1 MNKSLDNNFT
11 VFEGMTSISA
21 VIRSLKSTLTDPN
34 FKYDRQIHAVLFDR
48 NKLNSKKREYK
59 FLNYASKDIGFEL
72 RLCETDEIDRF
83 ANGNTHGGIIA
94 LCGDRTISQL
104 TVDNITDCGFY
115 ALIEGV
121 EDPYN
126 FGYSIRSL
134 YAAGADGIILT
145 PRNWMSAAGMVA
157 KASAGTS
164 ELLPMYCSDSAS
176 VGELFH
182 TKNYRIIAAGIRDSV
197 SFSEANLKKPLLLI
211 IGGEKRGISRVLLN
225 HVDTTVRIDYARE
238 FKGSLP
244 TASAVS
250 VLAFE
255 VLRQNQQ

>member
-1 MNKSLDNNFT
+1 MNNTFDDNSA

-21 VIRSLKSTLTDPN
+21 VIRSVRSASTLPN
-34 FKYDRQIHAVLFDR
+34 FTYDRQIHTVLFDR
-48 NKLNSKKREYK
+48 AKLNSKSREYK
-59 FLNYASKDIGFEL
+59 FLTYASEDIGFEL
-72 RLCETDEIDRF
+72 KVCGADEIDHF
-83 ANGNTHGGIIA
+83 ASGNTHGGIIA
-94 LCGDRTISQL
+94 LCSDRTMPQL
-104 TVDNITDCGFY
+104 TVENITESGFY
-115 ALIEGV
+115 ALIEGI

-134 YAAGADGIILT
+134 YAAGVDGIILT
-145 PRNWMSAAGMVA
+145 PRNWMSAAGTVA

-164 ELLPMYCSDSAS
+164 ELLPMYCTESAC

-182 TKNYRIIAAGIRDSV
+182 AKNYKIAAAGIRDSV
-197 SFSEANLKKPLLLI
+197 SFAKADLKKPLLLI
-211 IGGEKRGISRVLLN
+211 VGGEKRGISRSLLEC
-225 HVDTTVRIDYARE
+225 VDTTVRIDYARE

-255 VLRQNQQ
+255 VLRQNQ

>member
-1 MNKSLDNNFT
+1 MNKTFDDNSA

-21 VIRSLKSTLTDPN
+21 VIRSVRSASTLQN
-34 FKYDRQIHAVLFDR
+34 FTYDRQIHTVLFDR
-48 NKLNSKKREYK
+48 AKLNSKSREYK
-59 FLNYASKDIGFEL
+59 FLTYASEDIGFEL
-72 RLCETDEIDRF
+72 KVCGADEIDRF
-83 ANGNTHGGIIA
+83 ASGNTHGGIIA
-94 LCGDRTISQL
+94 LCSDRTIHQL
-104 TVDNITDCGFY
+104 TVENIAERGFY
-115 ALIEGV
+115 ALIEGI

-134 YAAGADGIILT
+134 YAAGVDGIILT
-145 PRNWMSAAGMVA
+145 PRNWMSAAGTVA

-164 ELLPMYCSDSAS
+164 ELLPMYCTESAC

-182 TKNYRIIAAGIRDSV
+182 TQNYKIAAAGIRDSV
-197 SFSEANLKKPLLLI
+197 SFAKADLKKPLLLI
-211 IGGEKRGISRVLLN
+211 VGGEKRGISRSLLEC
-225 HVDTTVRIDYARE
+225 VDTTVRIDYARE

-255 VLRQNQQ
+255 VLRQNQ